1 MLDSIFNDIVDP
13 KGIIGALVLGAVFFL
28 LATAVVVLI
37 RRLTRQI
44 EPHLTDITALRFV
57 STFTQGLAYVV
68 GFVLYAY
75 VVPELRAL
83 GTALLAGVSVVS
95 IVVGLAAQ
103 NTLGNLVAGFSLVLY
118 KPFQVGDI
126 IQLNTPK
133 GVASASVELISLGFT
148 MLLDDEKHQII
159 VPNSV
164 MMSTTV
170 IRIRKGLAVDEAK
183 L

>member
-1 MLDSIFNDIVDP
+1 MLDSIFKDMVDL
-13 KGIIGALVLGAVFFL
+13 KGIIGALLLGAVFFL
-28 LATAVVVLI
+28 LATAAVVLI

-44 EPHLTDITALRFV
+44 EPHLTDVTALRFV
-57 STFTQGLAYVV
+57 STFTQVLAYVV

-75 VVPELRAL
+75 VIPELRAL

-133 GVASASVELISLGFT
+133 GVTSASVELISLGFT
-148 MLLDDEKHQII
+148 MLLDEDNKHQII

-170 IRIRKGLAVDEAK
+170 IRIRKGPAM
-183 L
+183 